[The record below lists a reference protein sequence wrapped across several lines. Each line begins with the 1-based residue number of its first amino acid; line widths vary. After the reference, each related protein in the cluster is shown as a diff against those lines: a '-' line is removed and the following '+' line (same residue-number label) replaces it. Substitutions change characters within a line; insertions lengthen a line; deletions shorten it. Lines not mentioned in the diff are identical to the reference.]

1 MHASCN
7 IFRLLNP
14 FLKQNPN
21 LNELVIHDC
30 QGCYQWWDDLISALR
45 DCVSLKCVK
54 INNMELMGE
63 ESGEIFQTLRI
74 HQPQLEVLGY
84 AGNDLNRRVTTGVD
98 ELANLLRDST
108 QLHTL

>member
-1 MHASCN
+1 
-7 IFRLLNP
+7 
-14 FLKQNPN
+14 
-21 LNELVIHDC
+21 VIHDC